1 MIDVYDF
8 TYIYRL
14 FQCGI
19 GDGGMKLLSTCME
32 KMVNLKDLKYV
43 ELQRLHSTSLLISM
57 DVLHKLRLT

>member
-14 FQCGI
+14 CHCGI

-32 KMVNLKDLKYV
+32 KMLNLKELKYV
-43 ELQRLHSTSLLISM
+43 DLQRLHSTSLLTSM
-57 DVLHKLRLT
+57 DVLHKLWLT

>member
-1 MIDVYDF
+1 MFMTF

-14 FQCGI
+14 IQCGI

-32 KMVNLKDLKYV
+32 KMLNLKELRYV
-43 ELQRLHSTSLLISM
+43 DLQRLHSTSSLISM

>member
-1 MIDVYDF
+1 MFMTF

-14 FQCGI
+14 IQCGI

-32 KMVNLKDLKYV
+32 KMVNLKELKYV
-43 ELQRLHSTSLLISM
+43 DLQRLHSTSLLISM